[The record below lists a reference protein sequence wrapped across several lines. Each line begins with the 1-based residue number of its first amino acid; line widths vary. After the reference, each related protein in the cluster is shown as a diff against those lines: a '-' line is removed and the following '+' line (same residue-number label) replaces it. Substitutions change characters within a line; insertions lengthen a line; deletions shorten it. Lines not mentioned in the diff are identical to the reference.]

1 MTDKPTRRD
10 LLRPLHLLLIA
21 FGAAAFAGVVTLIT
35 TGGAQGKDVGV
46 LALVAAG
53 ITFIVVLLGLAML
66 MLAVDPADVGKTIDR
81 PVLLP
86 HDKTPGDEPDD
97 SAPTSHTSRPRH

>member
-1 MTDKPTRRD
+1 MTDTPSRRD

-21 FGAAAFAGVVTLIT
+21 FGAAAFAGIVTLIT
-35 TGGAQGKDVGV
+35 TGAAQGKDVGV
-46 LALVAAG
+46 LALVVAG

-66 MLAVDPADVGKTIDR
+66 MLAVDPAEVGKTIDR

-86 HDKTPGDEPDD
+86 SDDTAAGNPDD
-97 SAPTSHTSRPRH
+97 AAPTAPGSRP